1 MTLWVVYPALALV
14 LGVLTSIYLFVA
26 WFRHPKKRPAF
37 ILYWSAGLFLM
48 YWFQV
53 PIILTNL
60 GRTTTITAF
69 NFFFAVTFPVT
80 FLALA
85 MIYWGVLDALNI
97 RLNRMLKVL
106 FLAWLLSAAA
116 FFAYHFIIYHGVIST
131 HILPVVGNLVFYLPL
146 RILIIIALARRVMQ
160 MDNKKNL
167 GAFGAAFVIGESV
180 LGIFRNLLIVKYV
193 LAYPPQLWYI
203 VLTSLKIFFILQTAS
218 IIFLVFGFIFLHRAC
233 CRTGN

>member
-37 ILYWSAGLFLM
+37 ILYCSAGLFLM

-116 FFAYHFIIYHGVIST
+116 FFAYHFIIYYGVIST
-131 HILPVVGNLVFYLPL
+131 HNLSCFRLYFFASCLLPDRKLKLSPHERFFWQYCSF
-146 RILIIIALARRVMQ
+146 A
-160 MDNKKNL
+160 
-167 GAFGAAFVIGESV
+167 
-180 LGIFRNLLIVKYV
+180 VK
-193 LAYPPQLWYI
+193 
-203 VLTSLKIFFILQTAS
+203 F
-218 IIFLVFGFIFLHRAC
+218 
-233 CRTGN
+233 